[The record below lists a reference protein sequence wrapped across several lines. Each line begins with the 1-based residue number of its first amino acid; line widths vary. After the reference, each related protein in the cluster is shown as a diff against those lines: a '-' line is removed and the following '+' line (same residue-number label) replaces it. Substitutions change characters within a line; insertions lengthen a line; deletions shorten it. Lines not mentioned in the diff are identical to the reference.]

1 MKLLRISEAT
11 AKMNIFMA
19 CKTPHCPHSQD
30 YTCTWHCQ
38 PPICMEIYSS
48 AVEKE
53 ALFIFHLY
61 LGYLLAVNQIKV
73 SILATIQKHTTF
85 KCFLQYGD
93 MQYLVISY

>member
-1 MKLLRISEAT
+1 
-11 AKMNIFMA
+11 
-19 CKTPHCPHSQD
+19 
-30 YTCTWHCQ
+30 
-38 PPICMEIYSS
+38 MEIYSS

-93 MQYLVISY
+93 MQYLVISYWEHFQETRLDLVWILAFYP